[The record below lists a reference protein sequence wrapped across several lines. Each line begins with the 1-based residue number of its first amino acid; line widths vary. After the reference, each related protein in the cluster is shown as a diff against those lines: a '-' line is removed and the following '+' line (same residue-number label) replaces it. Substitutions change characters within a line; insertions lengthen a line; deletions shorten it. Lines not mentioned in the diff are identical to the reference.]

1 MLRAFS
7 FTKEKSLTSYTDLV
21 KNESGLSYLLINN
34 QHASAA
40 IALYGAHVL
49 HYQAKDKEPMLWMS
63 HTSAQD
69 GSKPFRGGVP
79 ICWPWFGPAPAEL
92 GSGLPSHGF
101 ARILTW
107 QLDGVS
113 ETDEGTFVHLSLESS
128 EETLAMWPHA
138 FRLEFEVRIGTTLTM
153 SLTSEN
159 TGNSEFTVLEALHT
173 YFNTK
178 GTEFV
183 TVKGLGNSF
192 YDKLTKSNGTQ
203 EGDFNLTEAVDRVY
217 TQPEN
222 TVSFTTGYDTI
233 VLNNG
238 GENSAVVWNPWTGA
252 EGMAD
257 FDSDRWQ
264 TMVCVETCVT
274 GEGQTITA
282 GEEHTLSTCISYK

>member
-1 MLRAFS
+1 MLKEFK
-7 FTKEKSLTSYTDLV
+7 FTKQKDLTSHTQLAT
-21 KNESGLSYLLINN
+21 NEAGLSYLLINN
-34 QHASAA
+34 QHADAA
-40 IALYGAHVL
+40 IALFGAHVL
-49 HYQAKDKEPMLWMS
+49 HYQVKNKEPMLWMS
-63 HTSAQD
+63 YTSAQD
-69 GSKPFRGGVP
+69 GSKPFRGGIP

-92 GSGLPSHGF
+92 GSGLPAHGF
-101 ARILTW
+101 ARIQTW

-113 ETDEGTFVHLSLESS
+113 ETEEGTFIHLSLESS
-128 EETLAMWPHA
+128 EETLAMWPHT
-138 FRLEFEVRIGTTLTM
+138 FRLEFEVLVGKTLTM

-159 TGNSEFTVLEALHT
+159 TGDKDFTVFEALHT

-183 TVKGLGNSF
+183 TVKGLGDSF
-192 YDKLTKSNGTQ
+192 YDKLTKANGTQ
-203 EGDFNLTEAVDRVY
+203 SGDFNLTEAVDRIY
-217 TQPEN
+217 TQPDS
-222 TVSFTTGYDTI
+222 TVSFTTGDDTI

-238 GENSAVVWNPWTGA
+238 GENSAVVWNPWTAA

-274 GEGQTITA
+274 GEGQTIAA